1 MWVVKA
7 SGETEKFDKEKIK
20 RTCLRAGASQ
30 KLATKISKQVEN
42 KAYDGISTKEILDI
56 TLKLLRKEMLPLAA
70 RYDLKGA
77 MFRLGPTGFTFENLV
92 SEILKEYGYKTIVH
106 SMIKGACIYHE
117 IDVIAT
123 RMKIGKQPK
132 VYMIECKY
140 HNLPGVYSKVKDIL
154 YTYARF
160 LDLSEGYK
168 KGFCLKFNK
177 PWLIS
182 NTKFSEDTIQY
193 AKCKNI
199 LLTGWRYPPG
209 LGLEMLIE
217 KKKLYPITMLRGL
230 DKYSQERL
238 ATAGLVLAIDLI
250 RKNVK
255 ELNKTTG
262 ITINKIKSLSKQAE
276 MICYG

>member
-20 RTCLRAGASQ
+20 RTCLRAGASE
-30 KLATKISKQVEN
+30 KLATKIANHVES
-42 KAYDGISTKEILDI
+42 KAYDGISTKEVLNI

-77 MFRLGPTGFTFENLV
+77 MFRLGPAGFIFEHLV
-92 SEILKEYGYKTIVH
+92 AEILKEYGYEAMVH
-106 SMIKGACIYHE
+106 SMIRGACIYHE
-117 IDVIAT
+117 IDIIAT
-123 RMKIGKQPK
+123 KMKTGKQQK
-132 VYMIECKY
+132 VYMVECKY

-160 LDLSEGYK
+160 LDLTEGYK
-168 KGFCLKFNK
+168 KGFCQKFNK

-193 AKCKNI
+193 ATCKNI
-199 LLTGWRYPPG
+199 LLTGWRYPQG
-209 LGLEMLIE
+209 SGLEKFIE

-230 DKYSQERL
+230 DKYSQEKL

-250 RKNVK
+250 RRDIKD
-255 ELNKTTG
+255 LNKITG
-262 ITINKIKSLSKQAE
+262 ITINKLKILSKEAE
-276 MICYG
+276 RICYG